1 MRLKI
6 ALLATLL
13 TPVVWAGDPDS
24 GAELYK
30 HTEFAFTINGELRDD
45 VTCSDCHEPASYKR
59 PERQAMTYGNIRY
72 WVGAC
77 NLTMDAGWFPDEVED
92 VVAYLNREYYQYE
105 YSPELN

>member
-59 PERQAMTYGNIRY
+59 P
-72 WVGAC
+72 
-77 NLTMDAGWFPDEVED
+77 
-92 VVAYLNREYYQYE
+92 
-105 YSPELN
+105 